1 MIFHKIGIFLSN
13 PVLRR
18 EAALRLGGTG
28 KNALRRRILWTVA
41 ITLVVWPMVAML
53 LGDPH
58 PDVARRQHYMVVSL
72 VMTALAL
79 LSPFQTVGAICG
91 ERERG
96 TWDAL
101 RTTRISARDVVLGK
115 WLGNLAPL
123 AIFWAVLAPIRLVTA
138 PAARIDV
145 VVFVLEELLLLGVA
159 SAGGAFGLW
168 ASARRRNH
176 REAVGTVL
184 LGLFVSSFLSQI
196 ARVAVAGA
204 LSYASLAALEPFVVA
219 LSPVSL
225 LEMLQPE
232 PGATVSEKSIA
243 ATMLAIVGLA
253 LLSRGLIASVTR
265 SARAIG

>member
-1 MIFHKIGIFLSN
+1 MIFHKTSNFLTN

-18 EAALRLGGTG
+18 EAAVRLGGAG
-28 KNALRRRILWTVA
+28 RNAKRNRVFWVVA
-41 ITLVVWPMVAML
+41 IGLATWPMVAML

-58 PDVARRQHYMVVSL
+58 PDVARRHHGMVVSF

-101 RTTRISARDVVLGK
+101 RTTRICARDLVFGK

-123 AIFWAVLAPIRLVTA
+123 GVFWAVTAPIRLVTA
-138 PAARIDV
+138 PAARIGV

-196 ARVAVAGA
+196 VRTAVAGA
-204 LSYASLAALEPFVVA
+204 LSYALLPAIEPFVVA

-225 LEMLQPE
+225 VAMLQPE

-243 ATMLAIVGLA
+243 AAMLAIVGLA

-265 SARAIG
+265 YARAIG